1 MVVVLE
7 LGLEDEAEPS
17 LTVGICGGCDARNE
31 QALELIVQ
39 LPQAGRPSS
48 HLIWRPLHSEHPA
61 RDFLWERRA
70 ILTISID
77 ARCSFDI

>member
-1 MVVVLE
+1 MVVLE

-48 HLIWRPLHSEHPA
+48 HYFHTVLDRKELLGEH
-61 RDFLWERRA
+61 
-70 ILTISID
+70 ID
-77 ARCSFDI
+77 DWLAKVP